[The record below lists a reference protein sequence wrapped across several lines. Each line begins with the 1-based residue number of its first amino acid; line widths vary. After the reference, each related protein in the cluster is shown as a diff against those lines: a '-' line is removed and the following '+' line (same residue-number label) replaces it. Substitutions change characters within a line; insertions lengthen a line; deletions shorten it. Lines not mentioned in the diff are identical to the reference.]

1 MTTVTCCDNY
11 EVNEYLK
18 MISKYKHLSNEE
30 ELALGKQI
38 KLGSED
44 AKMMIVQSNL
54 KNVVIIAKKIVH
66 KTNVPMMDLIQ
77 EGNLGLMVAVEK
89 FNWDYGTKF
98 ITYATW
104 WIRQAIFKAI
114 SEQSNSMK
122 IPVYVQETLSKF
134 SKVKTELEQ
143 QYGCCVQNSE
153 VAKAMNISE
162 TKIDEYLNAFNK
174 AVSIDAEFDMA
185 DGKSAKIAEILE
197 KLAILSL
204 DYPDDLYECI
214 YYILTVPPPAALLPI
229 EIKLMKL
236 NKKQIIFVFGR
247 DDFMDKIGAYRL
259 NKYNPDLYK
268 VFTLRYG
275 SHSFALEN
283 PKDLCLII
291 NDFF

>member
-66 KTNVPMMDLIQ
+66 KSNVPMMDLIQ

-197 KLAILSL
+197 DKNANICSAVEFEELKN
-204 DYPDDLYECI
+204 DLK
-214 YYILTVPPPAALLPI
+214 TVISFLKQR
-229 EIKLMKL
+229 EQDVIKLRFGLNEFKKTTLEEIGKRLGVTKECVRQTELRALSKMKNL
-236 NKKQIIFVFGR
+236 DKGR
-247 DDFMDKIGAYRL
+247 LLAYM
-259 NKYNPDLYK
+259 N
-268 VFTLRYG
+268 
-275 SHSFALEN
+275 
-283 PKDLCLII
+283 
-291 NDFF
+291 

>member
-66 KTNVPMMDLIQ
+66 KSNVPMMDLIQ

-134 SKVKTELEQ
+134 SKVKTEFSLTADKLRLQ
-143 QYGCCVQNSE
+143 
-153 VAKAMNISE
+153 KA
-162 TKIDEYLNAFNK
+162 TKVLKEARCWFN
-174 AVSIDAEFDMA
+174 
-185 DGKSAKIAEILE
+185 
-197 KLAILSL
+197 
-204 DYPDDLYECI
+204 
-214 YYILTVPPPAALLPI
+214 
-229 EIKLMKL
+229 
-236 NKKQIIFVFGR
+236 
-247 DDFMDKIGAYRL
+247 
-259 NKYNPDLYK
+259 
-268 VFTLRYG
+268 
-275 SHSFALEN
+275 LEN
-283 PKDLCLII
+283 SGFMPAMMESMPLAMRILRVT
-291 NDFF
+291 